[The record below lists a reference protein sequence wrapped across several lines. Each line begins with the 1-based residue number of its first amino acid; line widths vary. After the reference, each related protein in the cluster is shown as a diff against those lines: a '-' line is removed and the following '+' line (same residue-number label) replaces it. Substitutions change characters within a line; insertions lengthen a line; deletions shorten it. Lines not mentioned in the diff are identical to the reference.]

1 MHSWSV
7 SENTWPHNIILQAE
21 VDYDS
26 EIGSEAWNIPSGD
39 FQTPTHFTGHLW
51 VPISGTG
58 FTWLWPLCYWCL
70 DCCFIDFHVSMQQ
83 RRRDLRGGS
92 DATTEKCK
100 SVLTT
105 QTLWFTDLKGGMR
118 KGERERNIETQRE
131 RLFYWRSEGLNVRCN
146 SLEHECQTGAR
157 VFLHIRGFVSHASVQ
172 QITLHAI
179 HNAVLQSDNWNKH

>member
-1 MHSWSV
+1 MNKNTALCFLPLFFSFFAQSTIQPPHYFLSALLSPVPQKKKKKKSMHSWSV

-92 DATTEKCK
+92 DATTETCK
-100 SVLTT
+100 SGLTT
-105 QTLWFTDLKGGMR
+105 ETLWFTDLKGSTR
-118 KGERERNIETQRE
+118 KGERERDIETQRE
-131 RLFYWRSEGLNVRCN
+131 RDCFIGG
-146 SLEHECQTGAR
+146 QR
-157 VFLHIRGFVSHASVQ
+157 V
-172 QITLHAI
+172 
-179 HNAVLQSDNWNKH
+179 